1 MLVVLGSRMG
11 FECIKQGVLG
21 LQMKT
26 MSRTLVFA
34 VVPQMVSSCLQESDA
49 QCAPQPTSSE
59 LGSCW
64 VVQADVEFVI
74 LMLLACC
81 KLSVL
86 GYLTRS
92 FWC

>member
-1 MLVVLGSRMG
+1 
-11 FECIKQGVLG
+11 
-21 LQMKT
+21 MKT

-34 VVPQMVSSCLQESDA
+34 VVPQMVSCLQESDA

-64 VVQADVEFVI
+64 VVQTDVEFVI

-86 GYLTRS
+86 GYLTRVILVLVKKS
-92 FWC
+92 LQTGSHSLVYSGS